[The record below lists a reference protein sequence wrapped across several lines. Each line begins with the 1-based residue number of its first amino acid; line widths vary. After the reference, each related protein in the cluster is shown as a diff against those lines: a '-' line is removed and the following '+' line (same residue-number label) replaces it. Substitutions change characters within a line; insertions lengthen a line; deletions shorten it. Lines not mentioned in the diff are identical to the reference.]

1 MKERNFDP
9 MQISKI
15 ARKMLI
21 NEIAPLSVLKKKIS
35 DLDYGEVIPIDDDD
49 TQLLQYPTVHID
61 DCYDNETDQ
70 DIKKILNINRQRILH
85 ETKDLQLRI
94 ANLTNDQNNVF
105 KYIEKNISDQ
115 KLLFV
120 TGSGGVDK
128 SYLLHTIV
136 RFLELSGEIVQ
147 VTATSGAAAKLI
159 NGCTLHSFLS
169 LDCDLNVSINYQDQM
184 WRTIASIDTLICDE
198 VSMMS
203 AELLEKINEIF
214 SACAHQENQNKPFG
228 GKNILLFGDLYQLP
242 SVCTKITPRH
252 IYQSP
257 LWSKFFPF
265 ILTQN
270 CRQRDTAFVELLE

>member
-1 MKERNFDP
+1 
-9 MQISKI
+9 
-15 ARKMLI
+15 
-21 NEIAPLSVLKKKIS
+21 
-35 DLDYGEVIPIDDDD
+35 
-49 TQLLQYPTVHID
+49 
-61 DCYDNETDQ
+61 
-70 DIKKILNINRQRILH
+70 
-85 ETKDLQLRI
+85 
-94 ANLTNDQNNVF
+94 
-105 KYIEKNISDQ
+105 
-115 KLLFV
+115 
-120 TGSGGVDK
+120 
-128 SYLLHTIV
+128 
-136 RFLELSGEIVQ
+136 
-147 VTATSGAAAKLI
+147 
-159 NGCTLHSFLS
+159 
-169 LDCDLNVSINYQDQM
+169 M

-228 GKNILLFGDLYQLP
+228 GKNVLLFGDLYQLP